1 MAMKEDLETY
11 VHTHLKAELDI
22 IRRDF
27 QHILPELSDEKKA
40 IIYKYTSDDEVFTQ
54 VNKILRYG
62 KRLINNELANYL
74 ETALKELPN
83 HKDLVYRG
91 SYLSSLDVDRYEYAL
106 KNNTIL
112 VEYSFLSASLK
123 KGIAESFG
131 DVLFKIFGKTCKLI
145 EKVSKFGS
153 QSVDNEQEV
162 VFLSG
167 TSFRVLEISR
177 QQHYIIIT
185 LREV

>member
-1 MAMKEDLETY
+1 MAMKENLETY
-11 VHTHLKAELDI
+11 VNTHLKAELDI

-27 QHILPELSDEKKA
+27 QDILPELSDEKKA
-40 IIYKYTSDDEVFTQ
+40 IIYKYTDDDDVFTQ
-54 VNKILRYG
+54 VNKVLRDG
-62 KRLINNELANYL
+62 KGLIINELANHL
-74 ETALKELPN
+74 ETALKELPY

-91 SYLSSLDVDRYEYAL
+91 SYLSILDVEKYEYAL
-106 KNNTIL
+106 ENNTIL
-112 VEYSFLSASLK
+112 VEHSFLSASLK
-123 KGIAESFG
+123 KEIAASFG

-153 QSVDNEQEV
+153 QSVDNEREV
-162 VFLSG
+162 VFSSG

-185 LREV
+185 LREL